1 MAKYFRLEVLGKGGN
16 MGVIG
21 PESTIVITELVPI
34 GNHLKKSSD
43 EYYFNGSI
51 SRIRFN
57 YQFNNFLNIRLIAEN
72 NSFNEKFFIQPLIQW
87 NPNPSTIFYFG
98 GNQRT
103 VDFVDNEFSRPELL
117 DFNRSQFF
125 LKFQYLI
132 GI

>member
-1 MAKYFRLEVLGKGGN
+1 MITGKFPSLRLRR
-16 MGVIG
+16 
-21 PESTIVITELVPI
+21 SRR
-34 GNHLKKSSD
+34 SD
-43 EYYFNGSI
+43 W
-51 SRIRFN
+51 SR
-57 YQFNNFLNIRLIAEN
+57 RLIAEN

>member
-1 MAKYFRLEVLGKGGN
+1 MPSSLSEPNILNKSSSR
-16 MGVIG
+16 
-21 PESTIVITELVPI
+21 
-34 GNHLKKSSD
+34 LKKNNNED
-43 EYYFNGSI
+43 YFDGSI
-51 SRIRFN
+51 SRVRVN

-72 NSFNEKFFIQPLIQW
+72 NSFNERFFIQPLIQW

-103 VDFVDNEFSRPELL
+103 VPFDDEFNRPELL

-125 LKFQYLI
+125 LKLQYLI